1 MPLSLGLLLGVYVHD
16 WFAND
21 EELDA
26 HAERIKANPDAIKR
40 KEALKKS
47 ASEVKDGETI
57 SAKTEKEQGG
67 EQDGE
72 FELPEEL
79 PEDAIF
85 VPLTFPR
92 ELPRTYYKGS
102 DEAWQSFI
110 ALTRDKQKVK
120 LLRNDLAGIVGESL
134 SHIRNLQKAL
144 GKDIRSRKYWIDLD
158 IPDGPPTEYE
168 RIGLEITD
176 DYVAIT
182 TRPIDPLHVA
192 QIKHTLWPKPIA
204 ISFWRSYEALWSAQL
219 NSIKQYLNLST
230 ASMSPDG
237 DMEGGEIYAED
248 LEESSQEQESAAN
261 NGAVAEDTKPIL
273 PLGHPP
279 IPDNHQPDEDSEDMT
294 PLQKIIL
301 EPGRVSFEVLK
312 HQLAKNWQPP
322 HAPLMVYGS
331 VLFSGLVELVGQKG
345 TCVCDVHASYHPSEA
360 RWVTISVS
368 IRRIQAFKQTPKGD
382 RVRGEERG
390 RVQDSVREE

>member
-1 MPLSLGLLLGVYVHD
+1 MGIYVHD
-16 WFAND
+16 WFFDD
-21 EELDA
+21 EELDV
-26 HAERIKANPDAIKR
+26 RTKQIQANSDSVKR

-47 ASEVKDGETI
+47 GSQTKDDNTT
-57 SAKTEKEQGG
+57 AKADEGRSTEG
-67 EQDGE
+67 DGE

-92 ELPRTYYKGS
+92 ELPRTYYKGA

-110 ALTRDKQKVK
+110 ALTRDKQKIK
-120 LLRNDLAGIVGESL
+120 LLRNDLAGIVGQNL
-134 SHIRNLQKAL
+134 SQIRDLQRLL
-144 GKDIRSRKYWIDLD
+144 GKDIRSRKYWLDLD
-158 IPDGPPTEYE
+158 VPDGPPTEYE
-168 RIGLEITD
+168 RIGLEIAD

-182 TRPIDPLHVA
+182 TRPVDPLHVA

-204 ISFWRSYEALWSAQL
+204 ISLWRSYEALWSAQL

-230 ASMSPDG
+230 ASMSQDG

-248 LEESSQEQESAAN
+248 LEESPHEQESMTS
-261 NGAVAEDTKPIL
+261 NGALVKDTKPVL
-273 PLGHPP
+273 PPGHPP
-279 IPDNHQPDEDSEDMT
+279 VADGQTNQDPEDMT
-294 PLQKIIL
+294 PLQKMIF

-322 HAPLMVYGS
+322 HTPLMVYGS

-345 TCVCDVHASYHPSEA
+345 TCVCDVRASYHPSED

-368 IRRIQAFKQTPKGD
+368 VRRIQAFKQAPKGD
-382 RVRGEERG
+382 RVRVGVRDGG
-390 RVQDSVREE
+390 RDGVREGK